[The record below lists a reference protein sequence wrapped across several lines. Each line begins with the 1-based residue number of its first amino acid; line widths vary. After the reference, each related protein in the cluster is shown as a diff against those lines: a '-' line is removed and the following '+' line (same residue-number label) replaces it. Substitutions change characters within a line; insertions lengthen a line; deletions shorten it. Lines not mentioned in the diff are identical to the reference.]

1 MHNVLL
7 IIFVF
12 LFQRGPDRFIA
23 SLNCVEDDLL
33 LIIYMLHESGAQV
46 TMEAD
51 GDTPLTLALDPE
63 VKFYAG
69 AVLLGMLSMYVI

>member
-1 MHNVLL
+1 
-7 IIFVF
+7 
-12 LFQRGPDRFIA
+12 
-23 SLNCVEDDLL
+23 
-33 LIIYMLHESGAQV
+33 MLHESGAQV